1 MIIGEFSRLTG
12 ISEYT
17 LRYYEKKGLLHVER
31 DGAGRRDY
39 READVEWVKF
49 IKRLKDTGM
58 LLRDIRHYSDLR
70 YQGMKPWKRGWSCLY
85 GTGGQWWKSRGN
97 GRSIWIIWMIRLRF
111 TGSGL
116 TGEGD
121 NRGAYGKR
129 IVRFNI

>member
-1 MIIGEFSRLTG
+1 ME
-12 ISEYT
+12 
-17 LRYYEKKGLLHVER
+17 H

-70 YQGMKPWKRGWSCLY
+70 YQGDETMEERMY
-85 GTGGQWWKSRGN
+85 VTGGQWWKSRGN

-129 IVRFNI
+129 IVRFII